1 MIRFNSSL
9 LLCGLF
15 ISATFPACAQT
26 EGAAPENAAPS
37 YVPLPVAPTALVVAP
52 ISAEVRREFDI
63 PDFYTKGIMV
73 RGMPITS
80 SAKAS
85 DYALLECAYDL
96 DHMFADSPQW
106 VLSALTAS
114 KIRMSVMSSSEYTM
128 DLPDNQ
134 SWQTDRSLEKMAF
147 WDKRARGMGGLPAA
161 SCAEENL
168 LNLSSD
174 PYKDENITIHE
185 FSHTV
190 ASALQV
196 ADPQWY
202 ENLTATYNAAMK
214 AGRFANS
221 YAANSVQ
228 EYWAEGTQ
236 SWFSCNSPA
245 KNTIHNGIWNRE
257 LLKDYD
263 PDLSKILAGVY
274 GDGTW
279 RYIRTDGKPL
289 VIGDKTYTRSTA
301 DLAHL
306 QGLDRSQLPAFDFA
320 KSKNIQ
326 AFEASKKTENKAKE

>member
-1 MIRFNSSL
+1 MIRFHSSL
-9 LLCGLF
+9 LLCGLLMA
-15 ISATFPACAQT
+15 ATVPACAQT
-26 EGAAPENAAPS
+26 ENATPS
-37 YVPLPVAPTALVVAP
+37 YVPLPVAPPALVVAP
-52 ISAEVRREFDI
+52 ISAEMRREFDI
-63 PDFYTKGIMV
+63 PGYYTRAVTV
-73 RGMPITS
+73 RGMPII
-80 SAKAS
+80 SADKAS

-106 VLSALTAS
+106 VTSALTAS
-114 KIRMSVMSSSEYTM
+114 KVRMSVMGTREYTM

-147 WDKRARGMGGLPAA
+147 WDKRARGMGGLPGA

-202 ENLTATYNAAMK
+202 EKLAATYQSAMD
-214 AGRFANS
+214 AGRFAGS

-236 SWFSCNSPA
+236 SWFICNSPA
-245 KNTIHNGIWNRE
+245 KNNIHNGIWNRE

-263 PDLSKILAGVY
+263 PDLSVILAGVY
-274 GDGTW
+274 GDGAW

-289 VIGDKTYTRSTA
+289 VVGDRTYARSAA
-301 DLAHL
+301 DMAHL
-306 QGLDRSQLPAFDFA
+306 HGLNRERLTAFEFA
-320 KSKNIQ
+320 KSLNIQ
-326 AFEASKKTENKAKE
+326 AFEASKKAE